1 MGGFRFPEAQKCL
14 SVSRRYYVGITSVSP
29 ARSVP
34 AFLTVEAQSA
44 RMAITP
50 TRNGPKTKRIARDR
64 LYRLMFD
71 WSIEDDFHFLQ
82 TARRHVPEAW
92 HVLEMDI
99 DVEEPKQKVT
109 LYLNRSVVRMFQQM
123 GKGYHARI
131 NRVLETWVQMKIAE
145 MKAIEMDQIA
155 AIKAA
160 RIECEAEEPEDQ
172 SERQIEELHDHWAYL
187 QGVIDTEAKLAKR
200 KGSG

>member
-1 MGGFRFPEAQKCL
+1 MGGFWFPEAQKCP

-131 NRVLETWVQMKIAE
+131 NRVLETSRPRGSS
-145 MKAIEMDQIA
+145 
-155 AIKAA
+155 A
-160 RIECEAEEPEDQ
+160 RRR
-172 SERQIEELHDHWAYL
+172 S
-187 QGVIDTEAKLAKR
+187 R
-200 KGSG
+200 KTRASGKSRRCTSTGLTFRA

>member
-1 MGGFRFPEAQKCL
+1 
-14 SVSRRYYVGITSVSP
+14 
-29 ARSVP
+29 
-34 AFLTVEAQSA
+34 
-44 RMAITP
+44 MAITP

-145 MKAIEMDQIA
+145 LKAFEMDQIA